1 MVAHKAWVPARGTYA
16 VGQSSQPFN
25 PKAGKLYFEPKQP
38 HEIDFTEKNDTF
50 DDEYTKT
57 ESDGPL
63 DEFLKVAA
71 LANLAVVRE
80 TATGDWETYGDPT
93 EIAIQVFATRFNW
106 NRTQLTS
113 GDQRTWTQVAE
124 FPFDS
129 DVKKM
134 SAVFESPTGDMF
146 VLTKGAVERVLS
158 SCSYI
163 EGTDGSQLET
173 VTPEVREGILANMEA
188 FAAQGLRVL
197 ALASKL
203 LPVMD
208 CQNIDLDRKEVEHNL
223 IFRGL
228 IGLYDPPR
236 PESAPSVRR
245 CHEAG
250 ISVHMLT
257 GDHPSTAR
265 AIATEV
271 GILPSHTNMLSK
283 DTLDS
288 MVMTAQQFDKL
299 SDNEIDNLPELP
311 LVVARC
317 APNTKVRMI
326 NALHRRKKFAAMVRE
341 TPPNTYPLDI

>member
-25 PKAGKLYFEPKQP
+25 PRAGKLYLEHNQP
-38 HEIDFTEKNDTF
+38 HKIDHTRSKDTSEC
-50 DDEYTKT
+50 EYTKI
-57 ESDGPL
+57 ENDRPL
-63 DEFLKVAA
+63 DEFLKVAS

-80 TATGDWETYGDPT
+80 AATGDWETHGDPT

-106 NRTQLTS
+106 NRAQLISGDKPAWTQL
-113 GDQRTWTQVAE
+113 AE

-134 SAVFESPTGDMF
+134 STVFKSSTGDVF
-146 VLTKGAVERVLS
+146 VFTKGAVERVLS
-158 SCSYI
+158 SCSAI
-163 EGTDGSQLET
+163 ECVDGSELEAIS
-173 VTPEVREGILANMEA
+173 PEIKDDILANMEA

-197 ALASKL
+197 ALASKPL
-203 LPVMD
+203 SAMSCNNL
-208 CQNIDLDRKEVEHNL
+208 DLDRKEVEHDL
-223 IFRGL
+223 VFRGL

-271 GILPSHTNMLSK
+271 GILPSHTDMLSK
-283 DTLDS
+283 GTLDS

-299 SDNEIDNLPELP
+299 SDTEIDTLPELP

-326 NALHRRKKFAAMVRE
+326 NALHRRNKFAAMV
-341 TPPNTYPLDI
+341 TQPPICLPIYHK